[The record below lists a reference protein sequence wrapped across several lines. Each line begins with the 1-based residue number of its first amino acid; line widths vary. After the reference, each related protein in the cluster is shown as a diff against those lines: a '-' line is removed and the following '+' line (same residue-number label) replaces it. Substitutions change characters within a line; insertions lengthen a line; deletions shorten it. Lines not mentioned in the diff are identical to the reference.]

1 MWQLL
6 PTTDGRP
13 PDADFT
19 PSSLLPTTDGRPP
32 DADFTPSSLGPV
44 SGQTGF
50 TVPADGQRAVQACVV
65 HCDGL
70 QTEVDLQVSVALADS
85 VDVQLLHI
93 HQAQAGL
100 GGLFLKQACNGM

>member
-1 MWQLL
+1 MI
-6 PTTDGRP
+6 DGRP
-13 PDADFT
+13 PDADFI
-19 PSSLLPTTDGRPP
+19 
-32 DADFTPSSLGPV
+32 PSSLGPV

-50 TVPADGQRAVQACVV
+50 TVPADGQCAVQACVV

-70 QTEVDLQVSVALADS
+70 QTEVDLQVSIALADS

-100 GGLFLKQACNGM
+100 CGLFLKHYVM